1 MYLLNVGFLMLV
13 VSFFSTSRA
22 LPASC
27 QTDWKIHWNR
37 QYPDFSKLKPFSNP
51 GEILPGVTVNDT
63 LRFVGM
69 IWNTPSWEEL
79 MGHVCIHYGPLLY
92 GLYPEEQ
99 IRSECDLLVTSLQK
113 GQKADIFGRC
123 VSYWD
128 QIGVE
133 NMTRSLISYYD
144 QCLRHHDMKQ
154 GSPSLDSTMCYLDP
168 LATVYATNLLEKT
181 SRVAFNLLEWLG
193 PSPFSADWCGVCSAL
208 RILLSDS
215 IDQILDKLKNLLM
228 YPVADTLEYLH
239 HADVC
244 NDAQTVRTFFNLLAI
259 LQNEDED
266 VCGFLSDD
274 HSREE
279 YLDKGAK
286 LIDAVLGVAVDDEVC
301 TNALT
306 AFISVYDQ
314 YGAIVYVITGWNLT
328 SDLSRQEF
336 CSELVAAF
344 SDNSPY
350 IPTPYIFP
358 FEEISGLDPPHHSTT
373 PYFSQGDDQYA
384 LSDNYPY
391 IQKPYPFPFDE
402 FSGLDSPQQ
411 NSNAYFSQVDDS
423 FGRAHPLT
431 RFIYA
436 DEGQLLPNFS
446 FIDAVNV
453 LGAFLRSN
461 SLSAGLVVLCD
472 VFESFLSEIKPSVQ
486 SLCMALRNDSAAT
499 VEKTC
504 LSLFPQSSYF
514 HPSLRIPTGLY
525 VTVTGVDMTRKL
537 FELSEI
543 SRDHVCSALDEY
555 FHSNSNL
562 QSMIRFG
569 LDVYIAEILPIADK
583 ICKDY
588 DSVMNYLQKGSFLE
602 VKEFEK
608 LVRVILDFI
617 LTHVGFSDRN
627 QLCKTI
633 DAGIDISSGR
643 TKIELAETMQR
654 QVLLF
659 LTDSGRCK
667 ESAQSF
673 QRIFVELNL
682 ESEFL
687 EFLTNYTGYMS
698 LSSACENLNGFFDP
712 GLCKASTTTPTIP
725 ESTDT
730 RTIPES
736 KDTPTIPEST
746 DTRTIPESKDTG
758 TIPEFGGIVMA
769 LAVLITYLMYML

>member
-1 MYLLNVGFLMLV
+1 MLV

-92 GLYPEEQ
+92 TLYREEQ

-193 PSPFSADWCGVCSAL
+193 PSPFSADWFGICSAL

-244 NDAQTVRTFFNLLAI
+244 NDVQTVPIDLLAI
-259 LQNEDED
+259 LPNED

-350 IPTPYIFP
+350 IPTPYM
-358 FEEISGLDPPHHSTT
+358 
-373 PYFSQGDDQYA
+373 
-384 LSDNYPY
+384 
-391 IQKPYPFPFDE
+391 FPFDE

-411 NSNAYFSQVDDS
+411 NSNSYFFQVDDS
-423 FGRAHPLT
+423 FGTAPHLT

-436 DEGQLLPNFS
+436 DEGQLLPNLS

-453 LGAFLRSN
+453 LGAFLRSD

-514 HPSLRIPTGLY
+514 HPSLRIPTGIY
-525 VTVTGVDMTRKL
+525 VIVTGVDMTRKL
-537 FELSEI
+537 VELSEI
-543 SRDHVCSALDEY
+543 SRDHFCSALDEY

-602 VKEFEK
+602 DKEFEK

-627 QLCKTI
+627 QLCQTI

-643 TKIELAETMQR
+643 ANIELAETMQR
-654 QVLLF
+654 QALWF

-667 ESAQSF
+667 ESAQFF
-673 QRIFVELNL
+673 QRIFVELKV

-687 EFLTNYTGYMS
+687 EFLTKYTGYMS

-712 GLCKASTTTPTIP
+712 GLCKAST
-725 ESTDT
+725 
-730 RTIPES
+730 
-736 KDTPTIPEST
+736 
-746 DTRTIPESKDTG
+746 DTG
-758 TIPEFGGIVMA
+758 TIPEFSGMVMA